1 MQTTLLFFLSMFT
14 RFEDRTKILSTAE
27 NVLDLNNN
35 HYFAC
40 KPDFEL
46 RHDNACKLVNSL
58 TT

>member
-14 RFEDRTKILSTAE
+14 RCEDRTKILNAAQ

-35 HYFAC
+35 NYFAC
-40 KPDFEL
+40 KSDIEL
-46 RHDNACKLVNSL
+46 RHDNARKLVNSV

>member
-1 MQTTLLFFLSMFT
+1 MQTTLFFLSMFT
-14 RFEDRTKILSTAE
+14 RCEDRTKILSTAQ
-27 NVLDLNNN
+27 NVLDLND

-46 RHDNACKLVNSL
+46 RHDNARKLVNSL